1 MSYRSGDEMLI
12 PDDRA
17 AASLTIDGTLV
28 SGSMGVNR
36 FSGQM
41 GAEFPIGP
49 IATTRMAGPPE
60 LMLQEDTILEHL
72 QEADTIEVIEDGMT
86 LSRDGLLLVEL
97 ERTETALSDL
107 SS

>member
-1 MSYRSGDEMLI
+1 MLI

-17 AASLTIDGTLV
+17 EATLTIDGALV

-36 FSGQM
+36 FSGQIS
-41 GAEFPIGP
+41 AELP
-49 IATTRMAGPPE
+49 IAPIVTTRMAGPSE
-60 LMLQEDTILEHL
+60 LMLQEDIILEHL

-86 LSRDGLLLVEL
+86 MSRDGLLLVEL
-97 ERTETALSDL
+97 ERTEPELPEF